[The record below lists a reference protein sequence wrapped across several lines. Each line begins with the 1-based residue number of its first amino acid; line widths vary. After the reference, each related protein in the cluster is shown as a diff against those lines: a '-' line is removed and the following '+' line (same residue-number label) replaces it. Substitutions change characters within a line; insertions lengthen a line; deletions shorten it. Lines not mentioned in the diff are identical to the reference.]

1 MGGQNVEVI
10 HANVVLRY
18 LVDDGDQATRAGLLL
33 QAADQEEKT
42 LLLPD
47 LALADIVWVLETVY
61 KTPRPEIRDAVSVLL
76 SVRGLKF
83 SAGKALVADALALY
97 AEKNIDWSDAFIAA
111 QMTALKLRTIYSFD
125 KDFDRIPGIQRIE
138 PMF

>member
-1 MGGQNVEVI
+1 MGGQNGEVI
-10 HANVVLRY
+10 DANVVLRY

-47 LALADIVWVLETVY
+47 LALADIVWVLEKVY

-97 AEKNIDWSDAFIAA
+97 AEKNIDWSDAFIAG
-111 QMTALKLRTIYSFD
+111 QMTGMKLRTIYSFD
-125 KDFDRIPGIQRIE
+125 KDFDRIPGIQRVE
-138 PMF
+138 P

>member
-10 HANVVLRY
+10 DANVVLRY

-47 LALADIVWVLETVY
+47 LALADIVWVLEKVY

-97 AEKNIDWSDAFIAA
+97 AEKNIDWSDAFIAG
-111 QMTALKLRTIYSFD
+111 QMIAMKLRTIYSFD
-125 KDFDRIPGIQRIE
+125 KDFDRIPGIQKI
-138 PMF
+138 